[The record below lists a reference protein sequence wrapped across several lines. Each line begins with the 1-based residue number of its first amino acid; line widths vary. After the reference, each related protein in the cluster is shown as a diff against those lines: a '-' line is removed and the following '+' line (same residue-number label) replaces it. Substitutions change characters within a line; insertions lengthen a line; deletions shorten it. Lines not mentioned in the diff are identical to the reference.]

1 MNTGRHTLKLFLLA
15 MGLAHLV
22 GFFLYKH
29 DQLSNINGLL
39 YSNGTPVGDDFI
51 NLWTAARMELT
62 GQAGKIYS
70 VAEFD
75 AYQKT
80 LVGGANLG
88 LRLWAYPPH
97 SLLFVWPLGL
107 IGYYP
112 ALAAWSVLG
121 LIALFVGARRFGFDR
136 LETAVLLTS
145 PATILNLYHGQ
156 SGSLVTALVLLALS
170 ARTSR
175 DAIPAVAAAAV
186 LTTKPQGGFLL
197 PLLWAFQRRW
207 WMVLYTGLISLVI
220 LGLTIAIFGIEP
232 WRDYLTD
239 TLPTLSDLERNGT
252 GPFMAMIPSVFMA
265 MRIVM
270 GQADIA
276 LVVHVIFAIMVGC
289 VFLWRLWH
297 VRDPERRT
305 ALLLL
310 ATVLVTPYIH
320 NYDLALLLAG
330 ALIVARRPWVAGS
343 GPFKAELPIILAWLL
358 PQLVLLLNTAG
369 LPISSLLILPLLFLA

>member
-1 MNTGRHTLKLFLLA
+1 MNKGGHTLKLFLLA

-22 GFFLYKH
+22 GFFLYKY

-39 YSNGTPVGDDFI
+39 YSNGTPVGGDFI

-70 VAEFD
+70 VADFD

-112 ALAAWSVLG
+112 AFAAWSALG

-156 SGSLVTALVLLALS
+156 SGSLITALVLLALS

-175 DAIPAVAAAAV
+175 DAIPAVAAAV

-220 LGLTIAIFGIEP
+220 LGFTIAIFGIEP

-239 TLPTLSDLERNGT
+239 TLPALSDLERNGT

-270 GQADIA
+270 GKSDIA
-276 LVVHVIFAIMVGC
+276 LVVHVIFAIMVGG

-297 VRDPERRT
+297 VRDPERRA

-310 ATVLVTPYIH
+310 TTVLVTPYIH

-330 ALIVARRPWVAGS
+330 ALIVARRPWVAGG
-343 GPFKAELPIILAWLL
+343 GPFKAELPVILAWVL
-358 PQLVLLLNTAG
+358 PQFVLFLNTAG